1 MMDWRRIDSVHPELR
16 FAAACSYLPAN
27 GSGGWENCRTVLD
40 RAVQEGGT
48 PEDFLGLFKRHRIQ
62 ALAAEVLR
70 RSDRL
75 WIMGDQQD
83 ALLGMEREIRLR
95 ALRLGMLEQRLIRD
109 FGAAGI
115 ECLSMK
121 GGPGLSRKLYGDM
134 GLRQC
139 KDIDLVVRPEAFF
152 DAVRKLETWGWEAA
166 QPVWTRDAGHR
177 WLCRRLMRDLVF
189 LHPGDGAVLELHFRF
204 ERAWEPRREEIW
216 WREYRQ
222 APTGS
227 LGDAEFLYLCL
238 HGAEHSWLRMK
249 WLGDLQAHLERVP
262 DAFDRCRDLAGEL
275 SLVAL
280 TDSVRALLGLLYGGE
295 DGFPVERVALEQ
307 VRISLRALSHPE
319 FSEMDP
325 WEVKAIALEE
335 RSSRDRFLGARNDQA
350 RSIGNRLLSAWVRAG
365 DVVGVGGMPGWFL
378 VLPFARPASLVYR
391 YGVLG
396 GRRIADRVRR
406 KLSRIVFLAEVGGA
420 LGAAWALKRLVPFS
434 RLSAVLGKPTGVP
447 ESPSAV
453 PAPVLR
459 AFAWGFEVWHRRWPW
474 PAVCLT
480 EVLAL
485 RLMMNRRGIEAT
497 AVFGVRSSGTKV
509 GIDAHA
515 WMLCGGRILP
525 REQDVSG
532 YRVVSTFHR

>member
-1 MMDWRRIDSVHPELR
+1 MDWRSVDSVHPELR
-16 FAAACSYLPAN
+16 FAAACSYLPAT
-27 GSGGWENCRTVLD
+27 GQQGCEARKTALD
-40 RAVQEGGT
+40 RAVQDGGQ
-48 PEDFLGLFKRHRIQ
+48 PEDFLRLFQRHRIQ

-75 WIMGDQQD
+75 WIMGGLQD
-83 ALLGMEREIRLR
+83 SLLGMEREIRLR

-109 FGAAGI
+109 FASIGI

-121 GGPGLSRKLYGDM
+121 GGPSLSRKLYGDM

-139 KDIDLVVRPEAFF
+139 KDLDLVVRPEAFF
-152 DAVRKLETWGWEAA
+152 EAVRELEAWGWEAA

-189 LHPGDGAVLELHFRF
+189 VHPDDGVVLELHFRF

-216 WREYRQ
+216 WREYRT
-222 APTGS
+222 ASPNS

-262 DAFDRCRDLAGEL
+262 EAFERCRALAQEL
-275 SLVAL
+275 SLAAV
-280 TDSVRALLGLLYGGE
+280 TDSVRSLLGLVYGDAE
-295 DGFPVERVALEQ
+295 AFPADRVALEQ
-307 VRISLRALSHPE
+307 VRISLRALSHPD

-325 WEVKAIALEE
+325 WDVKAIALEE
-335 RSSRDRFLGARNDQA
+335 RSSRDRFLGARSEQA
-350 RSIGNRLLSAWVRAG
+350 GSLGNRLLTACLRPG
-365 DVVGVGGMPGWFL
+365 DVVAVGGRFGWFL

-391 YGVLG
+391 YGTLVLFRG
-396 GRRIADRVRR
+396 AGLVRR
-406 KLSRIVFLAEVGGA
+406 KLSKFVFLAEIGA
-420 LGAAWALKRLVPFS
+420 CLGAAWGIKRFVPFS
-434 RLSAVLGKPTGVP
+434 KLSGLLGKAADGTLP
-447 ESPSAV
+447 ESDAPD
-453 PAPVLR
+453 PVLR
-459 AFAWGFEVWHRRWPW
+459 SLAWGFGVWHRRWPW
-474 PAVCLT
+474 PAACLT
-480 EVLAL
+480 EVIAL
-485 RLMMNRRGIEAT
+485 RLVMNRRGIAGT
-497 AVFGVRSSGTKV
+497 AVFGVRSSAAKA

>member
-1 MMDWRRIDSVHPELR
+1 MDWRRIDSVDAELR
-16 FAAACSYLPAN
+16 FAAACSYLPAD
-27 GSGGWENCRTVLD
+27 GARDWEERRAVLD
-40 RAVQEGGT
+40 RAVQEGGR
-48 PEDFLGLFKRHRIQ
+48 PEDFLRLFRRHRIQ

-75 WIMGDQQD
+75 GIMGELQD
-83 ALLGMEREIRLR
+83 SLLGMEREIRLR

-109 FGAAGI
+109 FSAAGI

-139 KDIDLVVRPEAFF
+139 KDIDLVVPPETFF
-152 DAVRKLETWGWEAA
+152 DAVGLLETWGWEAT
-166 QPVWTRDAGHR
+166 QPVWSGDAGHR

-189 LHPGDGAVLELHFRF
+189 LHPRDGAVLELHFRF
-204 ERAWEPRREEIW
+204 ERAWEPRREKIW
-216 WREYRQ
+216 WREYRL
-222 APTGS
+222 APANS
-227 LGDAEFLYLCL
+227 LGSAEFLYLCL

-262 DAFDRCRDLAGEL
+262 DAFDRCRALADEL
-275 SLVAL
+275 SLVAV
-280 TDSVRALLGLLYGGE
+280 TDSVKSLLSLLYGKE
-295 DGFPVERVALEQ
+295 DRFPVERVLLEQ
-307 VRISLRALSHPE
+307 VRISLRALSHPD

-335 RSSRDRFLGARNDQA
+335 RSSRDRFLGARSEQA
-350 RSIGNRLLSAWVRAG
+350 KSVGNRLLTALVRPG
-365 DVVGVGGMPGWFL
+365 DVVGLGGMPGWFL

-391 YGVLG
+391 YGSLALVRG
-396 GRRIADRVRR
+396 VGKIRRAS
-406 KLSRIVFLAEVGGA
+406 SRFAFLAEVGVS
-420 LGAAWALKRLVPFS
+420 LGLAWALKRLVPFS
-434 RLSAVLGKPTGVP
+434 KLSRVLGRPAGAAGASSSAPGSAVK
-447 ESPSAV
+447 
-453 PAPVLR
+453 
-459 AFAWGFEVWHRRWPW
+459 AFAWGFGVWHRKWPW
-474 PAVCLT
+474 PPACLT
-480 EVLAL
+480 EVIAL

-497 AVFGVRSSGTKV
+497 AVFGVRSSTAQA